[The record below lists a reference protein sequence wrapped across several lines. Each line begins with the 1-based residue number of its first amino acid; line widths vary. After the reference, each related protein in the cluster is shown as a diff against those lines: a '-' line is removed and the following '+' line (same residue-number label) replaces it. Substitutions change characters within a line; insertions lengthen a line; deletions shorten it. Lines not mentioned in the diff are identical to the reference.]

1 MNKEQ
6 LRERAR
12 KLANE
17 LEENQTLGVYDRD
30 EDLEYDKGY
39 NSGEVSGYEDGYIA
53 GYEDCDEW
61 HKQSKEHIYNAI
73 DGLTYFL
80 CLMNSGKVYTAYGIK
95 AMNGLGQL
103 APFLKFDHKIEEY
116 DGIEEAVKNIKYW
129 KEYNLPED

>member
-6 LRERAR
+6 LRKRAR
-12 KLANE
+12 KLAQE
-17 LEENQTLGVYDRD
+17 IEENQTIGVYDRD

-73 DGLTYFL
+73 DNLTYFL
-80 CLMNSGKVYTAYGIK
+80 CLMNSGKVYTAFGIK
-95 AMNGLGQL
+95 VMNGLGH
-103 APFLKFDHKIEEY
+103 PIPYLKFDHEVEEY
-116 DGIEEAVKNIKYW
+116 DGIEEAIKNIKYW

>member
-6 LRERAR
+6 LRKRA
-12 KLANE
+12 KQLANE
-17 LEENQTLGVYDRD
+17 LEESQTIGVYDRD

-73 DGLTYFL
+73 DNLTYFL

-95 AMNGLGQL
+95 SGQST
-103 APFLKFDHKIEEY
+103 PFLKFDHKVEEY

-129 KEYNLPED
+129 KEYSLPED